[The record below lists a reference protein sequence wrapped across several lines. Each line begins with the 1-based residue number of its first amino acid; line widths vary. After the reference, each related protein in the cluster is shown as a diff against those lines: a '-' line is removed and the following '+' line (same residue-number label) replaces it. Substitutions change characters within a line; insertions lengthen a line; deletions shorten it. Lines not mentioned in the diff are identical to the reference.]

1 MVTILRACWDL
12 LETTKVISMRELAI
26 EQEKED
32 LFFFVEDVPAPG
44 VGVVER
50 VRESVGQG
58 QPPGSGMKNIS

>member
-32 LFFFVEDVPAPG
+32 LFFFLKMFPPQEWELSKESEKVLAKG
-44 VGVVER
+44 SHLAVV
-50 VRESVGQG
+50 
-58 QPPGSGMKNIS
+58 

>member
-12 LETTKVISMRELAI
+12 LETTKVINMRELAI

-32 LFFFVEDVPAPG
+32 LIFDFEDVHTPG

-58 QPPGSGMKNIS
+58 QPTGRGMKHIS

>member
-1 MVTILRACWDL
+1 
-12 LETTKVISMRELAI
+12 MRELAI

-32 LFFFVEDVPAPG
+32 FFFEDVPAPG

>member
-12 LETTKVISMRELAI
+12 LETTKVINMRELAI

-32 LFFFVEDVPAPG
+32 FFFFEDVPAPG
-44 VGVVER
+44 VGVVKR